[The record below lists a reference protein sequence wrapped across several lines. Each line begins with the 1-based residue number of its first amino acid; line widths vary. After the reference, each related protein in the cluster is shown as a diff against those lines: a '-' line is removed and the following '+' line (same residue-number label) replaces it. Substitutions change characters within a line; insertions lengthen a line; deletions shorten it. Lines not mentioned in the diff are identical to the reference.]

1 MTDAYGNDAATSTGT
16 IADTTNNAASGAPQ
30 RAESTERLARPL
42 IKLAKACGLATS
54 FIDQLGTYTE
64 ISDAALVAVLKA
76 LDVDASSDEA
86 IVRSMTQLEVENS
99 KRLLPSTIV
108 ATTGKPTGITLNC
121 SSDAD
126 ITASIELEDG
136 TAFGHFA
143 LLPNLNSGK
152 PDLTIAPALPMGYH
166 TLTVTVDGR
175 EGKAA
180 IIAAPAR
187 IPVPEAVAEHQRW
200 GWMTQMYSVRS
211 RESWGIGDYGD
222 LKRLL
227 ADAAEKSKADF
238 MLINP
243 IHAGAPIPPLE
254 PSPYLPESR
263 RFLNVTYIRPQDIPE
278 YATLPADVRAQVDAL
293 HDSVAARNDE
303 STPMDI
309 NAAWEAKRPALRLIF
324 EAGRNNKR
332 ELEFEHFKT
341 TAGPDLDSFAT
352 WCLCFEVWGAPWGEN
367 RWFFE
372 KTIDDPAVRQLV
384 EEHHDLFEFNRWL
397 QWIAAE
403 QVNAAQ
409 QEALDHG
416 MTLGLMQ
423 DMAVGGHGLGADAW
437 ANPERFASGGV
448 TVGCPPDFYNQQGQD
463 WGQPPFNPRYLE
475 ATGYQVYREM
485 VHSMYE
491 HAGAVRIDHVLGLFR
506 LWWIP
511 QGLGARN
518 GAYVTYNHEA
528 MLGVLAIE
536 ATRAGGMVVG
546 EDLGTV
552 PDYVRRILADHG
564 VLGTDVEWFNRV
576 DDSPNAGDPYRA
588 PKDYRKQALA
598 SVTTHDL
605 PPTAGYLNFAHVK
618 LREELHLLSEP
629 VEAFA
634 ASAMAERTA
643 MMNRLVENGYISQTV
658 ADDVEGHVQ
667 EIVEAMHAMLTDTP
681 SLLLQAALVDG
692 VGECRSQ
699 NQPGTSR
706 EYSNWR
712 VPLADSSGH
721 VVHTDEVFDL
731 PRVQSLAAVMRREKR

>member
-1 MTDAYGNDAATSTGT
+1 MTKNYNLEMEKIISEEYNRDMPRKKLLLHACCAPCATACLERVKDFFDVAVFFYNPN
-16 IADTTNNAASGAPQ
+16 IDCREEYEK
-30 RAESTERLARPL
+30 RAEELKRLCGIVGTECVTEDYCADEFLYAAQGTEDMHEGGERCARCFKLRLER
-42 IKLAKACGLATS
+42 T
-54 FIDQLGTYTE
+54 
-64 ISDAALVAVLKA
+64 AALAAEKGF
-76 LDVDASSDEA
+76 DYF
-86 IVRSMTQLEVENS
+86 
-99 KRLLPSTIV
+99 
-108 ATTGKPTGITLNC
+108 
-121 SSDAD
+121 
-126 ITASIELEDG
+126 G
-136 TAFGHFA
+136 T
-143 LLPNLNSGK
+143 
-152 PDLTIAPALPMGYH
+152 
-166 TLTVTVDGR
+166 TLTV
-175 EGKAA
+175 
-180 IIAAPAR
+180 
-187 IPVPEAVAEHQRW
+187 
-200 GWMTQMYSVRS
+200 
-211 RESWGIGDYGD
+211 
-222 LKRLL
+222 
-227 ADAAEKSKADF
+227 
-238 MLINP
+238 
-243 IHAGAPIPPLE
+243 
-254 PSPYLPESR
+254 SPHK
-263 RFLNVTYIRPQDIPE
+263 N
-278 YATLPADVRAQVDAL
+278 
-293 HDSVAARNDE
+293 
-303 STPMDI
+303 
-309 NAAWEAKRPALRLIF
+309 
-324 EAGRNNKR
+324 
-332 ELEFEHFKT
+332 
-341 TAGPDLDSFAT
+341 
-352 WCLCFEVWGAPWGEN
+352 
-367 RWFFE
+367 
-372 KTIDDPAVRQLV
+372 
-384 EEHHDLFEFNRWL
+384 
-397 QWIAAE
+397 AE

-423 DMAVGGHGLGADAW
+423 DMAVGVHGLGADAW

-731 PRVQSLAAVMRREKR
+731 PRVQSLSAVMRREKR

>member
-152 PDLTIAPALPMGYH
+152 PDLTIAPDLPMGYH

-175 EGKAA
+175 DVKAA

-222 LKRLL
+222 LKLLL
-227 ADAAEKSKADF
+227 ADAADKSKADF

-263 RFLNVTYIRPQDIPE
+263 RVRHGTYSRP
-278 YATLPADVRAQVDAL
+278 R
-293 HDSVAARNDE
+293 
-303 STPMDI
+303 
-309 NAAWEAKRPALRLIF
+309 RLIF

-423 DMAVGGHGLGADAW
+423 DMAVGVHGLGADAW

-712 VPLADSSGH
+712 VPLADGEGH

-731 PRVQSLAAVMRREKR
+731 PRVQSLSAVMRREKR

>member
-1 MTDAYGNDAATSTGT
+1 
-16 IADTTNNAASGAPQ
+16 
-30 RAESTERLARPL
+30 
-42 IKLAKACGLATS
+42 
-54 FIDQLGTYTE
+54 
-64 ISDAALVAVLKA
+64 
-76 LDVDASSDEA
+76 
-86 IVRSMTQLEVENS
+86 
-99 KRLLPSTIV
+99 
-108 ATTGKPTGITLNC
+108 
-121 SSDAD
+121 
-126 ITASIELEDG
+126 
-136 TAFGHFA
+136 
-143 LLPNLNSGK
+143 
-152 PDLTIAPALPMGYH
+152 
-166 TLTVTVDGR
+166 
-175 EGKAA
+175 
-180 IIAAPAR
+180 
-187 IPVPEAVAEHQRW
+187 
-200 GWMTQMYSVRS
+200 
-211 RESWGIGDYGD
+211 
-222 LKRLL
+222 
-227 ADAAEKSKADF
+227 
-238 MLINP
+238 
-243 IHAGAPIPPLE
+243 
-254 PSPYLPESR
+254 
-263 RFLNVTYIRPQDIPE
+263 
-278 YATLPADVRAQVDAL
+278 
-293 HDSVAARNDE
+293 
-303 STPMDI
+303 
-309 NAAWEAKRPALRLIF
+309 
-324 EAGRNNKR
+324 
-332 ELEFEHFKT
+332 
-341 TAGPDLDSFAT
+341 
-352 WCLCFEVWGAPWGEN
+352 
-367 RWFFE
+367 
-372 KTIDDPAVRQLV
+372 
-384 EEHHDLFEFNRWL
+384 
-397 QWIAAE
+397 
-403 QVNAAQ
+403 
-409 QEALDHG
+409 
-416 MTLGLMQ
+416 
-423 DMAVGGHGLGADAW
+423 
-437 ANPERFASGGV
+437 
-448 TVGCPPDFYNQQGQD
+448 
-463 WGQPPFNPRYLE
+463 
-475 ATGYQVYREM
+475 
-485 VHSMYE
+485 MYE

-643 MMNRLVENGYISQTV
+643 MMNRLVEN
-658 ADDVEGHVQ
+658 
-667 EIVEAMHAMLTDTP
+667 VEAMHAMLTDTP

>member
-1 MTDAYGNDAATSTGT
+1 MTST
-16 IADTTNNAASGAPQ
+16 
-30 RAESTERLARPL
+30 
-42 IKLAKACGLATS
+42 
-54 FIDQLGTYTE
+54 
-64 ISDAALVAVLKA
+64 
-76 LDVDASSDEA
+76 
-86 IVRSMTQLEVENS
+86 VR
-99 KRLLPSTIV
+99 
-108 ATTGKPTGITLNC
+108 
-121 SSDAD
+121 
-126 ITASIELEDG
+126 
-136 TAFGHFA
+136 
-143 LLPNLNSGK
+143 
-152 PDLTIAPALPMGYH
+152 
-166 TLTVTVDGR
+166 
-175 EGKAA
+175 
-180 IIAAPAR
+180 
-187 IPVPEAVAEHQRW
+187 
-200 GWMTQMYSVRS
+200 
-211 RESWGIGDYGD
+211 
-222 LKRLL
+222 
-227 ADAAEKSKADF
+227 
-238 MLINP
+238 
-243 IHAGAPIPPLE
+243 IPPLE

-278 YATLPADVRAQVDAL
+278 YATLPDDVRAQVDAL
-293 HDSVAARNDE
+293 HASVAACNDE

-324 EAGRNNKR
+324 DAGRNNKR
-332 ELEFEHFKT
+332 ELEFEYFKA
-341 TAGPDLDSFAT
+341 TAGPDLNSFAT

-372 KTIDDPAVRQLV
+372 KTIDDPTVQTLV
-384 EEHHDLFEFNRWL
+384 KDHHDLFEFNRWL

-403 QVNAAQ
+403 QVNDAQ
-409 QEALDHG
+409 HTALDYG

-423 DMAVGGHGLGADAW
+423 DMAVGVHGLGADAW

-518 GAYVTYNHEA
+518 GAYVMYNHEA

-536 ATRAGGMVVG
+536 ATRAGGMVIG

-588 PKDYRKQALA
+588 PQEYRKQALA

-605 PPTAGYLNFAHVK
+605 PPTAGYLNFEHVK

-629 VEAFA
+629 VEVFA

-643 MMNRLVENGYISQTV
+643 MMNRLVEGGYITQAV

-699 NQPGTSR
+699 NQPGTSS

-712 VPLADSSGH
+712 VPLADGEGH

-731 PRVQSLAAVMRREKR
+731 PRVQSLSAVMRREKRRNAS